1 MAAMAAVAG
10 NNYLYVI
17 DTVRIV
23 FLKNQIAFKGT
34 IMGVVSSYQE
44 KTQTPLP
51 KPYLERHKGVD

>member
-34 IMGVVSSYQE
+34 IMGVV
-44 KTQTPLP
+44 TQTPLP